1 MSCVAASQA
10 QQASAMVTVPSGT
23 VVPLTLVNPIKNK
36 STKPGDTIRAS
47 VAFPIT
53 VGDQVAIPAG
63 TYVEGILGQPLPKVK
78 HQPGPGVQIHFT
90 RLVFANGYSAPL
102 DATQASALPGLPS
115 LPPSPSLAQ
124 PATMALMAGLN
135 SFNLASTLTSL
146 ALPGLCSLAS
156 GWRSWLMAPQAVP
169 PSTVPPLPHVGP
181 STGILV
187 GIGVGAPAA
196 VIILGILFHHKAANS
211 DFIVHDAGWQFQ
223 MKLDA
228 PLSVDPSQIATKTPS
243 NKTDSRLFPQN
254 SRLTPYESDRR
265 PRLRRTG

>member
-1 MSCVAASQA
+1 MLNRLVAAALIATLSLTCVAASQA
-10 QQASAMVTVPSGT
+10 QQTSAMVTVPSGT
-23 VVPLTLVNPIKNK
+23 VVPVTLVNPIKNK

-63 TYVEGILGQPLPKVK
+63 TYVEGVLGQPLPKVK
-78 HQPGPGVQIHFT
+78 HQPGPAVQIHFT

-115 LPPSPSLAQ
+115 ITPSPSLPQ
-124 PATMALMAGLN
+124 PAAMALMAGLT

-146 ALPGLCSLAS
+146 GFPGLPAPAS
-156 GWRSWLMAPQAVP
+156 GWRSWLMAPQTVP
-169 PSTVPPLPHVGP
+169 PSTLPPLPPLPHVGP
-181 STGILV
+181 STGTIV
-187 GIGVGAPAA
+187 GISVGVPAA

-223 MKLDA
+223 MKLAA
-228 PLSVDPSQIATKTPS
+228 PLSVDPSRIATKNP
-243 NKTDSRLFPQN
+243 
-254 SRLTPYESDRR
+254 
-265 PRLRRTG
+265 